1 MFVRLEVVAGQFG
14 MSAIHIPCHAI
25 RDYFFVTD
33 REKPWGSQI
42 SFYRLLHVPQTV
54 RFCELR
60 LAYRVRRMEFRQ
72 AKAQK
77 SEVAV
82 LERAYNMLA
91 DPELRAVY
99 GTLLSNPETPT
110 PFPYSGFGSVL
121 VEGEQ
126 AKEGDVFFARR
137 ILAFLP
143 ELRRHTLTLPLRKL
157 DSFGDYAVLR
167 DAVTARNP
175 PRPAASP
182 FAVGSDLEPM
192 AAPSE
197 RQHRNHCRFCAHR
210 EVPKEER

>member
-1 MFVRLEVVAGQFG
+1 

-25 RDYFFVTD
+25 RDYFLVTD
-33 REKPWGSQI
+33 REKPWGSQV

-54 RFCELR
+54 RLGELR

-91 DPELRAVY
+91 DPQLRGVY
-99 GTLLSNPETPT
+99 GTLLTNPETPT

-126 AKEGDVFFARR
+126 AKGRR
-137 ILAFLP
+137 CLLCAPDLGLP
-143 ELRRHTLTLPLRKL
+143 
-157 DSFGDYAVLR
+157 A
-167 DAVTARNP
+167 
-175 PRPAASP
+175 
-182 FAVGSDLEPM
+182 
-192 AAPSE
+192 
-197 RQHRNHCRFCAHR
+197 
-210 EVPKEER
+210 